1 VSKICRIVVVAAIY
15 HYLSFLPVSP
25 SAEKIYDEDLDQ
37 IGNVLTENMTSEI
50 EERPLQIGM
59 LLFPG
64 FTLQDLAGPQTAF
77 GLHSNTHLIWKTLEP
92 VPTDMGVTM
101 NPTITLDEVPDNLD
115 VLFVPG
121 GGGTP
126 EIMKDQ
132 EILDFLAR
140 AGATARYV
148 TAVCTG
154 SVILAMAGLLE
165 GYRAATYWPFYEPL
179 IALGVEPSYDR
190 VCVDGNRIT
199 GGGVTAGI
207 DFALQ
212 VIAELKGQD
221 AAEFTQLV
229 LEYDPQPTMNSG
241 HPRTARQEIIDQITG
256 LWGRTEEAVK
266 VASAHM
272 ARRAKPA

>member
-1 VSKICRIVVVAAIY
+1 MT
-15 HYLSFLPVSP
+15 
-25 SAEKIYDEDLDQ
+25 DQ
-37 IGNVLTENMTSEI
+37 RKNKTEG
-50 EERPLQIGM
+50 RQLQIGM
-59 LLFPG
+59 VIFPG

-77 GLHSNTHLIWKTLEP
+77 GLHAKTHIIWKTMEP

-101 NPTITLDEVPDNLD
+101 NPTITIDEVPDNLD
-115 VLFVPG
+115 VLFVAG

-132 EILDFLAR
+132 EFLDFIAR
-140 AGATARYV
+140 AGKTATYI
-148 TAVCTG
+148 TAACTG
-154 SVILAMAGLLE
+154 SVLLAMAGLLE

-179 IALGVEPSYDR
+179 IALGIEPSYER
-190 VCVDGNRIT
+190 VCVDRNRIT

-241 HPRTARQEIIDQITG
+241 HPRSARPEIVAQVKG
-256 LWGRTEEAVK
+256 LWGRTDAAVK
-266 VASAHM
+266 VAEEHMQRRYQSARL
-272 ARRAKPA
+272 ASA

>member
-1 VSKICRIVVVAAIY
+1 MSDQ
-15 HYLSFLPVSP
+15 
-25 SAEKIYDEDLDQ
+25 EKNNA
-37 IGNVLTENMTSEI
+37 G
-50 EERPLQIGM
+50 ERPLQVGM

-77 GLHSNTHLIWKTLEP
+77 GLHAKTHLIWKTLDP

-101 NPTITLDEVPDNLD
+101 NPTITIDDVPDNLD
-115 VLFVPG
+115 ILFVPG

-140 AGATARYV
+140 SGSTARYV

-154 SVILAMAGLLE
+154 SVIIGMAGLLD

-179 IALGVEPSYDR
+179 KALGIEPSYER
-190 VCVDGNRIT
+190 VCIDRNRIT

-207 DFALQ
+207 DFALT
-212 VIAELKGQD
+212 ILAEIKGQE

-229 LEYDPQPTMNSG
+229 LEYDPQPPFNSG
-241 HPRTARQEIIDQITG
+241 HPRSARPELVEKISG
-256 LWGRTEEAVK
+256 LWGRTAEAVR
-266 VASAHM
+266 VAQAHM
-272 ARRAKPA
+272 QRLKKAEGGATA

>member
-1 VSKICRIVVVAAIY
+1 MSEK
-15 HYLSFLPVSP
+15 SDSP
-25 SAEKIYDEDLDQ
+25 A
-37 IGNVLTENMTSEI
+37 
-50 EERPLQIGM
+50 EERRLEIGM

-77 GLHSNTHLIWKTLEP
+77 GLHSNTHLIWKNLEP

-101 NPTITLDEVPDNLD
+101 NPTMRLDQVPDQLD

-126 EIMKDQ
+126 DIMKDQ
-132 EILDFLAR
+132 EILDFVAR
-140 AGATARYV
+140 AGANAKYV

-179 IALGVEPSYDR
+179 IALGIEPSYDR

-241 HPRTARQEIIDQITG
+241 NPQTARPEIRTQIEG
-256 LWGRTEEAVK
+256 LWGRTAEAVK
-266 VASAHM
+266 VAKAHM
-272 ARRAKPA
+272 ERRALTLAAQ

>member
-1 VSKICRIVVVAAIY
+1 MSDELSNKI
-15 HYLSFLPVSP
+15 
-25 SAEKIYDEDLDQ
+25 EDRQ
-37 IGNVLTENMTSEI
+37 
-50 EERPLQIGM
+50 LQIGM
-59 LLFPG
+59 VIFPG

-77 GLHSNTHLIWKTLEP
+77 GLHAKTHIIWKTMEA

-101 NPTITLDEVPDNLD
+101 NPTITIDDVPDHLD
-115 VLFVPG
+115 VLFVAG

-132 EILDFLAR
+132 ELLDFIAR
-140 AGATARYV
+140 AGKTATYV
-148 TAVCTG
+148 TAICTG
-154 SVILAMAGLLE
+154 SVLLAMAGLLE

-179 IALGVEPSYDR
+179 IALGIEPSYER
-190 VCVDGNRIT
+190 VCVDRNRIT

-229 LEYDPQPTMNSG
+229 LEYDPQPTMHSG
-241 HPRTARQEIIDQITG
+241 NPRTARPEIVAQIEG
-256 LWGRTEEAVK
+256 LWGRTDEAVR
-266 VASAHM
+266 VANEHM
-272 ARRAKPA
+272 ARRAQLSKLTPA

>member
-1 VSKICRIVVVAAIY
+1 MPEETI
-15 HYLSFLPVSP
+15 
-25 SAEKIYDEDLDQ
+25 
-37 IGNVLTENMTSEI
+37 EI
-50 EERPLQIGM
+50 ENRPLEVGM
-59 LLFPG
+59 LMFPG

-101 NPTITLDEVPDNLD
+101 NPTMTFGDVPDNLD

-126 EIMKDQ
+126 EIMKD
-132 EILDFLAR
+132 EEVLRFLTR
-140 AGATARYV
+140 AGRTARYV

-154 SVILAMAGLLE
+154 SVILGMAGLLE

-179 IALGVEPSYDR
+179 IALGIEPSYDR
-190 VCVDGNRIT
+190 VCVDRNRIT

-212 VIAELKGQD
+212 VLAELKGQEV
-221 AAEFTQLV
+221 AEFTQLL
-229 LEYDPQPTMNSG
+229 LEYDPQPTMKSG
-241 HPRTARQEIIDQITG
+241 HPRSARPEIIAQIEG
-256 LWGRTEEAVK
+256 LWGRTDEAVR
-266 VASAHM
+266 VANAHM
-272 ARRAKPA
+272 ARRARYQPAVVL